1 MKHSFINLLRDPDSV
16 LFQYEDSGIRFEE
29 PDGRE
34 EQIAKLEY
42 KVNGNSGA
50 IIVYPCDKPIKRIKL
65 RWRGDM
71 SDAQLILGD
80 AFERNYSYS
89 FGFDLFGFWHT
100 LMPERKMPWYFHV
113 FDGERLNCFGVKTGP
128 DAVCYFQCDERGIT
142 LWLDMRNFSGGV
154 SLKEPLLAAEV
165 VCREGEYGEDPYVAA
180 QSFCRMMCEKPV
192 LPKTPIFGVN
202 NWYWA
207 YGNISHDSV
216 MGECDQLMDMCSD
229 AVNKPFMIIDD
240 GWQSGRHK
248 NEEGNVYNGGPWT
261 TSLPAFPSMADTA
274 AKIREKGAIPGL
286 WFRPL
291 LAYGDLPSGIV
302 SPYQNHPVGT
312 MIDATHPDVLDM
324 TYISV
329 KTMVDWGYG
338 LIKHDF
344 TTYDT
349 IGLFDTLPDGDA
361 HFYDKS
367 VTNCTM
373 LKRLFKTIQ
382 NAAGDAEVIGC
393 NAANHLVAGIH
404 SSNRSGHD
412 TSGNSFEIT
421 RIAGAASLIRLP
433 QNNTF
438 FSVDPDCAAFTE
450 RVPIDINL
458 DFLEACAN
466 TGVVTL
472 ASVKP
477 GILKGKDLAR
487 IRKIYKTASEGGIGA
502 VPDKWVGNNA
512 PSRFTAPSGE
522 KFDYDWYKVYDGIRT
537 FYTWKN

>member
-1 MKHSFINLLRDPDSV
+1 MKHSFIDLLREPDSV

-34 EQIAKLEY
+34 EVSAKISY
-42 KVNGNSGA
+42 TVKDGCGM
-50 IIVYPCDKPIKRIKL
+50 ITVYPSNKPIKRIKL

-71 SDAQLILGD
+71 SDVMLVLGD
-80 AFERNYSYS
+80 AFERNYSYG
-89 FGFDLFGFWHT
+89 FGFDLFGFWHAPI
-100 LMPERKMPWYFHV
+100 PEYKMPWYFHTY
-113 FDGERLNCFGVKTGP
+113 DGEKLNCFGVKTGP
-128 DAVCYFQCDERGIT
+128 DAVCYFQCDEKGIT
-142 LWLDMRNFSGGV
+142 LWLDMRNFRGGV
-154 SLKEPLLAAEV
+154 SLKEPLVAARV
-165 VCREGEYGEDPYVAA
+165 VCREGFADEDPLMAA
-180 QSFCRMMCEKPV
+180 RTFCSMMCDKPV

-216 MGECDQLMDMCSD
+216 MAECDQLMDMCSD
-229 AVNKPFMIIDD
+229 AICSPFMIIDD
-240 GWQSGRHK
+240 GWQSDRFK
-248 NEEGNVYNGGPWT
+248 NEAGQVYNGGPWT
-261 TSLPAFPSMADTA
+261 TSSQLFPSMENTA
-274 AKIREKGAIPGL
+274 SMIREKGAIPGL

-312 MIDATHPDVLDM
+312 MLDATHPDVLNKVFRD
-324 TYISV
+324 V
-329 KTMVDWGYG
+329 KTMVDWGFG

-349 IGLFDTLPDGDA
+349 IGLFGTLEDGNT
-361 HFYDKS
+361 HFYDNTI
-367 VTNCTM
+367 TNCTM
-373 LKRLFKTIQ
+373 LKNLFKTIQ
-382 NAAGDAEVIGC
+382 SAAADNEVIGC

-404 SSNRSGHD
+404 SSQRSGHD

-438 FSVDPDCAAFTE
+438 FSVDPDCAAFTN

-458 DFLEACAN
+458 DFLEVCAN
-466 TGVVTL
+466 SGLVTL
-472 ASVKP
+472 ASVTP
-477 GILKGKDLAR
+477 GIIKGKDLSR
-487 IRKIYKTASEGGIGA
+487 IRNIYKTASQGGIGA

-512 PSRFTAPSGE
+512 PSKFVTSCGE
-522 KFDYDWYKVYDGIRT
+522 KYEYDWYKIYDGVRT

>member
-1 MKHSFINLLRDPDSV
+1 MKHSFIDLLREPDSV

-34 EQIAKLEY
+34 EVCAKLDY
-42 KVNGNSGA
+42 TVRRDAG
-50 IIVYPCDKPIKRIKL
+50 IVTLYPSEKPIKRIKL

-71 SDAQLILGD
+71 SDVMLVLGD
-80 AFERNYSYS
+80 AYERNYSYS
-89 FGFDLFGFWHT
+89 FGFDLFGHWHA
-100 LMPERKMPWYFHV
+100 MIPELKLPWYFHA
-113 FDGERLNCFGVKTGP
+113 FDGEVLNSFGVKTGP
-128 DAVCYFQCDERGIT
+128 NAVCYFQCDERGIT
-142 LWLDMRNFSGGV
+142 LWLDVRNFRGGV
-154 SLKEPLLAAEV
+154 SLKEPLELCEV
-165 VCREGEYGEDPYVAA
+165 VCEKGEAGEDPFASA
-180 QSFCRMMCEKPV
+180 KKFCAKMCEKPV

-207 YGNISHDSV
+207 YGNISHNSV
-216 MGECDQLMDMCSD
+216 MEECDQLMDMCVD
-229 AVNKPFMIIDD
+229 AVHSPFMIIDD
-240 GWQSGRHK
+240 GWQGGRFK
-248 NEEGNVYNGGPWT
+248 NGRGGVYNGGPWT
-261 TSLPAFPSMADTA
+261 TSHPSFPSMADTA

-291 LAYGDLPSGIV
+291 LTCGDVPTEML
-302 SPYQNHPVGT
+302 SPYQNHNLGA
-312 MIDATHPDVLDM
+312 MLDATHPEVINKVFSD
-324 TYISV
+324 T
-329 KTMVDWGYG
+329 KTIADWGYG

-349 IGLFDTLPDGDA
+349 TGLFDTLEDGDA
-361 HFYDKS
+361 HFYDRS

-373 LKRLFKTIQ
+373 LKNLFKTIQ
-382 NAAGDAEVIGC
+382 KAAGDNEVIGC

-438 FSVDPDCAAFTE
+438 FSVDPDCAAFTH
-450 RVPIDINL
+450 RVPTYINL
-458 DFLEACAN
+458 DFLEVCAN

-472 ASVKP
+472 ASVTP

-487 IRKIYKTASEGGIGA
+487 IRAIYKTASEGGRGA

-512 PSRFTAPSGE
+512 PSKFTDSNGE
-522 KFDYDWYKVYDGIRT
+522 KTEYDWYKVYDGIRNI
-537 FYTWKN
+537 YTWKN